1 MSLDDQLRTV
11 LTEEAERRSGTLPDV
26 PGLISGGRSRRRR
39 RHVAWAGATALAAVV
54 ATGGVY
60 AVPQLGGDDS
70 VHQIADQ
77 PSPQP
82 LPDPAEPARIDPGTY
97 LVHADGVHVV
107 ASYTIT
113 VPAGW
118 EAKHAN
124 IIGKHQEDATGEGH
138 EAGALG
144 IEPFALDTIRLTED
158 TCTGP
163 ERLGRLQTDVAGL
176 VAGLKAQGSGLRVSD
191 PVPASV
197 GGRAATR
204 IDLEY
209 PSSRPLS
216 HCRLSDALGL
226 EKGVLQVWS
235 GYLVLFPTERASV
248 YVVDVAGRKQ
258 VFVTRIADDA
268 SGADREGLASILDS
282 IRFGNN
288 VE

>member
-1 MSLDDQLRTV
+1 MSLDDQLRAV
-11 LTEEAERRSGTLPDV
+11 LKEEAELRSGTLPDV

-39 RHVAWAGATALAAVV
+39 RYGALAGGAVLAAVV
-54 ATGGVY
+54 VSGGVY
-60 AVPQLGGDDS
+60 AVPQLGRDDS
-70 VHQIADQ
+70 VSQVANQ

-82 LPDPAEPARIDPGTY
+82 LPDLAEPARIDAGTY
-97 LVHADGVHVV
+97 VVHADGDHVV

-118 EAKHAN
+118 EAQHTN
-124 IIGKHQEDATGEGH
+124 VIGKHQEDATGEGH
-138 EAGALG
+138 EAGAIG
-144 IEPFALDTIRLTED
+144 IEPFALDTIRLTDD

-163 ERLGRLQTDVAGL
+163 ERLGKLQTSTAGL
-176 VAGLKAQGSGLRVSD
+176 VAGLRAQGSGLRVSD
-191 PVPASV
+191 PVPATV
-197 GGRAATR
+197 GGHVATR

-248 YVVDVAGRKQ
+248 YVVDVAGNEQ
-258 VFVTRIADDA
+258 VFVTRIADGA
-268 SGADREGLASILDS
+268 SEADRERLTSILES
-282 IRFGNN
+282 IRFEDD

>member
-1 MSLDDQLRTV
+1 MSLDDQLRAV
-11 LTEEAERRSGTLPDV
+11 LNEEAQLRRGTLPDV
-26 PGLISGGRSRRRR
+26 QGLINGGRSRRRR
-39 RHVAWAGATALAAVV
+39 RHVAWAGGAVLAAVV

-60 AVPQLGGDDS
+60 ALPQLGRDDS
-70 VHQIADQ
+70 VSQVANQ

-82 LPDPAEPARIDPGTY
+82 LPDPAEPARINAGTY
-97 LVHADGVHVV
+97 LVRADGDHVV

-138 EAGALG
+138 EADAIG
-144 IEPFALDTIRLTED
+144 IEPFALDSIRLTED

-163 ERLGRLQTDVAGL
+163 ERLGRLQTSTAGL

-191 PVPASV
+191 PVPAIV
-197 GGRAATR
+197 GGRVATR

-209 PSSRPLS
+209 PSSRSLS

-226 EKGVLQVWS
+226 EKGVLQIWS

-268 SGADREGLASILDS
+268 SEADRERLTSILES
-282 IRFGNN
+282 IRFEND